1 MNDPVYNTVAE
12 AVASIRVS
20 EFGLGSSWVRFP
32 KANLYVRIGRRYI
45 GKAFVD
51 TLELA
56 TVDVATQAQGTG
68 VFRDLLAQFEELA
81 AKQKRVLV
89 VENVMSGRLK
99 EAFCRRVA
107 RGDWFVLYVDI
118 VPSYYRPWSQNE
130 TQPKEAHC

>member
-1 MNDPVYNTVAE
+1 MAEIFNTPSE

-20 EFGLGSSWVRFP
+20 EFGLGASWVRFP
-32 KANLYVRIGRRYI
+32 KASLYVRIGKRYI
-45 GKAFVD
+45 DKARVD

-56 TVDVATQAQGTG
+56 TIDVDVPAQGTG
-68 VFRDLLAQFEELA
+68 VFRDLLAQFEKLA
-81 AKQKRVLV
+81 ESQKRVLV

-99 EAFCRRVA
+99 DAFCRRVA

-130 TQPKEAHC
+130 TQSEEAHC